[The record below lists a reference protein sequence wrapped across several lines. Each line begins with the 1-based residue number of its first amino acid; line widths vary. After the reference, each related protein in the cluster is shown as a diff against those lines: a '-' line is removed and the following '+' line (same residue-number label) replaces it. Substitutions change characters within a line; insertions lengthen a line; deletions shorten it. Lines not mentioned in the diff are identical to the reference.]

1 MIHGCGYKIKPYS
14 YKKAEQLGVKIRPSE
29 KQHKKIDILND
40 EGEVLSSIGQY
51 GMKDY
56 PTYLKEDGKEVANK
70 RRKAYKSRHAKNITQ
85 KDTPGFYA
93 GNILW

>member
-29 KQHKKIDILND
+29 KQHKKIDVLNS
-40 EGEVLSSIGQY
+40 EGEVLASVGTL

-56 PTYLKEDGKEVANK
+56 PTYLQEDGKQVANK
-70 RRKAYKSRHAKNITQ
+70 RRKAYKSRHSKNINI
-85 KDTPGFYA
+85 KDTPGFFA